1 MRKKIMPLLVF
12 LSVAL
17 NLAFVVVWAARA
29 LPTHLAG
36 HHGPSHEEGI
46 WCPLHRRLGTT
57 EAQWREI
64 EPRAAEFQKSAQ
76 AVSAEINCARAE
88 MIDLIAAPEP
98 DRHAIRAKQEE
109 IVARQRQMQELVID
123 HLLSEK
129 NFLTHEQQQQ
139 LFRMMRQQ
147 SGCAGHGPMTGRGP
161 VQPAG
166 EAGDGKAARQLFPAG
181 G

>member
-17 NLAFVVVWAARA
+17 NLAFVAVWAARA
-29 LPTHLAG
+29 LPTHLPG
-36 HHGPSHEEGI
+36 RHGPRHEEGI
-46 WCPLHRRLGTT
+46 WCPLHRRLGAT

-64 EPRAAEFQKSAQ
+64 EPRLAEFQKSAQ

-98 DRHAIRAKQEE
+98 DRDAIRAKQEE
-109 IVARQRQMQELVID
+109 IVARQRQMQQLVID

-129 NFLTHEQQQQ
+129 NFLTHEQQEQ

-147 SGCAGHGPMTGRGP
+147 SGCAGHGPMTGRGAA
-161 VQPAG
+161 QAAR
-166 EAGDGKAARQLFPAG
+166 EAGDGEAARHPLPTRG
-181 G
+181 